1 MTKKK
6 LLALILAISFIFFSG
21 ASFVNFL
28 AAKAYTEK
36 QNQSAYYESTDE
48 MHSVLAAFNEKE
60 EKDFEYLQR
69 SLTRRGSFIC
79 SNNSSNPQNFVYA
92 YALTD
97 KQGNVVFRS
106 ESGVWF
112 WVDRDMQYISL
123 EEYMTPEIKKDLKKF
138 LKKADGDTLIPDK
151 LNVNFS
157 NGEYLPVSMEF
168 TDNRFKH
175 DEKESERITVK
186 FTDLEITHTFDASDE
201 LTCELYNFEND
212 KSYNEINKELDL
224 ELKTFDYASDFHY
237 SRMGTKEYNIVIDE
251 GDYFF
256 IILVK
261 IDLNRMALNSSFFFS
276 NRMFET
282 AIVFVI
288 LTAVSLCIASAV
300 FNKSVSAEKKAKEE
314 PPAEEEKQTPP
325 VD

>member
-6 LLALILAISFIFFSG
+6 LLALIMAVSFIFFSG
-21 ASFVNFL
+21 ASFLNFS
-28 AAKAYTEK
+28 AAKNYTVTK
-36 QNQSAYYESTDE
+36 NGYVYDKSLTE
-48 MHSVLAAFNEKE
+48 MHSVLAAFNENE

-69 SLTRRGSFIC
+69 SLRGRC
-79 SNNSSNPQNFVYA
+79 SYIKSDRSENVAYA

-97 KQGNVVFRS
+97 KQGNVIFSS

-123 EEYMTPEIKKDLKKF
+123 EEYMTPEIKKDLTKF
-138 LKKADGDTLIPDK
+138 LKKADGEILIPDK

-168 TDNRFKH
+168 TDNRFNH
-175 DEKESERITVK
+175 DEKENERITVK
-186 FTDLEITHTFDASDE
+186 FTDLETTHTFDSSDE
-201 LTCELYNFEND
+201 LICELYNLEND
-212 KSYNEINKELDL
+212 NSYDEINEALDL
-224 ELKTFDYASDFHY
+224 ELKTFDYASESHC
-237 SRMGTKEYNIVIDE
+237 SRLGTKEQNIVIDE

-261 IDLNRMALNSSFFFS
+261 IDLNRMVLNSSFFG
-276 NRMFET
+276 NRMLET

-288 LTAVSLCIASAV
+288 LTVVSLCIATVV
-300 FNKSVSAEKKAKEE
+300 FNKSVSAEKKEKEE
-314 PPAEEEKQTPP
+314 LLTEEEKQESPE
-325 VD
+325 D

>member
-6 LLALILAISFIFFSG
+6 LLALILAVSFIFFSG
-21 ASFVNFL
+21 ASFLNFS
-28 AAKAYTEK
+28 AAKNYVETKNSNEYDK
-36 QNQSAYYESTDE
+36 SLTE
-48 MHSVLAAFNEKE
+48 MHSVLAVFDENE

-69 SLTRRGSFIC
+69 SLRWSCPFIC

-97 KQGNVVFRS
+97 KQGNVIFSS

-138 LKKADGDTLIPDK
+138 LKKADGEILIPDK

-175 DEKESERITVK
+175 DEKEGERITVK
-186 FTDLEITHTFDASDE
+186 FTDLETTHTFDSSDE
-201 LTCELYNFEND
+201 LICELYNLEND
-212 KSYNEINKELDL
+212 KSYDEINKALDL
-224 ELKTFDYASDFHY
+224 EIKSFDYASESHY
-237 SRMGTKEYNIVIDE
+237 SRLGTREQNIVIDE

-261 IDLNRMALNSSFFFS
+261 IDLNRMVLNSSFFG
-276 NRMFET
+276 NRMLET
-282 AIVFVI
+282 VIVFVV
-288 LTAVSLCIASAV
+288 LTVVSLCIATVV
-300 FNKSVSAEKKAKEE
+300 FNKSVSAEKKEKEE
-314 PPAEEEKQTPP
+314 LLTEEEKQASPE
-325 VD
+325 D

>member
-6 LLALILAISFIFFSG
+6 LLALILAVSFIFFGG
-21 ASFVNFL
+21 ASFLNFS
-28 AAKAYTEK
+28 AAKNYTVTKNSNEYDK
-36 QNQSAYYESTDE
+36 SLTE
-48 MHSVLAAFNEKE
+48 MHSVLAAFDENE

-69 SLTRRGSFIC
+69 SLRWSCPFIC
-79 SNNSSNPQNFVYA
+79 SNNSNKSKNVAYA

-97 KQGNVVFRS
+97 KQGNVIFSS

-123 EEYMTPEIKKDLKKF
+123 EEYMTPEIKKDLTKF
-138 LKKADGDTLIPDK
+138 LKKADGDILLPDK

-186 FTDLEITHTFDASDE
+186 FTDLETTHTFDSSDE
-201 LTCELYNFEND
+201 LICELYNLEND
-212 KSYNEINKELDL
+212 NSYDEINEALDL
-224 ELKTFDYASDFHY
+224 ELKTFDYASESHC
-237 SRMGTKEYNIVIDE
+237 SRLGTKEQNIVIDE

-261 IDLNRMALNSSFFFS
+261 IDLNRMVLNSSFFG
-276 NRMFET
+276 NQMLET
-282 AIVFVI
+282 AIVFII
-288 LTAVSLCIASAV
+288 LTAAALGIATVV
-300 FNKSVSAEKKAKEE
+300 FNKSFSKDKRTKEE
-314 PPAEEEKQTPP
+314 SYTEEEKETTP